1 MWYRY
6 QPWDVVGAVSVW
18 SRAEAVNF
26 VDWGNDGPVE
36 QPVAAVPAQR
46 KESSPGRSGTLIVA
60 TLEAGA
66 RVTVKVVGDLDR
78 AGVAALRKELKNW
91 REAGVGE
98 LRLDLSEMSYFE
110 PALARMLGRMR
121 LQLRASGGH
130 LIVTGLRAQLYAEL
144 ERAARAGVGEAAAG

>member
-1 MWYRY
+1 
-6 QPWDVVGAVSVW
+6 VVGAVSVW

-26 VDWGNDGPVE
+26 PGWDDPDPIN

-46 KESSPGRSGTLIVA
+46 KESPPGRSKTLIAA
-60 TLEAGA
+60 TLEHGA
-66 RVTVKVVGDLDR
+66 RVTVKVIGDLDR
-78 AGVAALRKELKNW
+78 AGVALLRKELRNW

-110 PALARMLGRMR
+110 PTLARMLGRVR

-130 LIVTGLRAQLYAEL
+130 LIITGVRAQLYAEL
-144 ERAARAGVGEAAAG
+144 ERASGRAGMGDVAASG